1 MPKKN
6 ANEMDALFKK
16 TFDEVKGA
24 RTYGWDA
31 EDTEKVAMP
40 LILALSEKD
49 GKDIKPSKELTT
61 KITAALQLT
70 PKRVVAFIKAELAAA
85 AVVMDAETEE
95 RLLWLVDLPK
105 VRTDLTR
112 DGLLQKAG
120 KGKKSKKKITDLLK

>member
-1 MPKKN
+1 
-6 ANEMDALFKK
+6 
-16 TFDEVKGA
+16 
-24 RTYGWDA
+24 
-31 EDTEKVAMP
+31 
-40 LILALSEKD
+40 
-49 GKDIKPSKELTT
+49 LTT